1 MNSWRLGLDLGTNS
15 IGWTVL
21 GVDKDKH
28 PETLIDMGVR
38 IFSDGRDPKTKEPL
52 AVARRTARGIRR
64 NLYRRKQRRR
74 KMFKLLQEQ
83 KLYPSSR
90 EEACTLKALN
100 PYELRTRALDA
111 ILKPQELGRAL
122 FHLSVRRGFKSNR
135 KDSAEGETKESPEA
149 ATKESAKMSQA
160 EKSSSLVDTLK
171 SSSARTLGEFMW
183 KTQQKGGGIR
193 FVPDRSTFYPLRS
206 LYEDEF
212 NAIRAKQ
219 EPKFAH
225 LDWDALH
232 QAIFF
237 QRPLKPQERG
247 KCQFYTDKPR
257 TFKAMPSANRF
268 RILQDVY
275 NLALYDD
282 LNKKVPLSDEQ
293 SDILIELLN
302 QKEKLSFEK
311 MSAAL
316 KTKWRFNLE
325 SENRTEL
332 KGNDTERKLRMD
344 KHFGKLWDTFSLEE
358 KDNIVET
365 LITADEDSEV
375 REMLKKYDLPDEQE
389 NAIVHVILPGGTTSF
404 SKEFTQKIVD
414 VMQTSRLQY
423 HLAVKSLGFDHS
435 DQSVETQDALP
446 YYGKVLT
453 GSTIGGN
460 PGLYGEDVPEKRYGK
475 IGNPT
480 VHVAL
485 NQTRIIVNAL
495 IKEYGK
501 PSQIVVEL
509 SRDLK
514 SSRDSKKEMMKKQ
527 AENAKKNAILNINI
541 RDLVKGIEYPGRFE
555 RQKFKL
561 WEELGQDSVS
571 RCCLYCGKNISAG
584 ELFSPNIE
592 VEHILPFSRTLLDAE
607 SNLTIAHKKCNA
619 EKAERSPYEAFA
631 SSPKGYDWTAIMAR
645 VNNLSNKT
653 KRGRFSQDAME
664 VFEKESGFITR
675 QLTDNAYLSRISL
688 RYLRAVCDDVWAVNG
703 SMTKLLRDKWDMD
716 SILKKKITREE
727 VLSFGLKDEMVG
739 QYKKNRYDHRHHAL
753 DSLVIGLSDRSMVQN
768 VASLN
773 ARSQRNRLEAPPLPI
788 PRQEIVDKLRS
799 LVVSF
804 KPDHGVEGKL
814 SKETLLGLIKQE
826 ETVPIA
832 ALSEQDIPNIKIDRV
847 REDFEEQLADKKD
860 FKKAVKELRDTYPQ
874 VKVFREQFVTRTAI
888 TSLKAEKNIEDI
900 VDPAIRRKL
909 QDYVAI
915 NKGQKFESI
924 LVQFV
929 QETGIKKV
937 RCKTRIQTPIII
949 EPDPRNPLAVRRYL
963 NPEDYFAAII
973 WEIPPERE
981 GKPPKYEAQY
991 LRRTEVDAKGNPLK
1005 KDPLYANARKVCKL
1019 HKDDYIEFSE
1029 NGVWK
1034 KARIAGYS
1042 ATRNLLDVRPIYA
1055 TGFIKDWQ
1063 IATSQNCLEPGW
1075 RSADG
1080 QNFLSVN
1087 ILFGALSARKITVN
1101 PIGRVFRKG

>member
-1 MNSWRLGLDLGTNS
+1 MHKWRLGLDLGTNS

-21 GVDKDKH
+21 GLDDENH

-83 KLYPSSR
+83 KLYPASR
-90 EEACTLKALN
+90 DEAQQLKSLN
-100 PYELRTRALDA
+100 PYEMRVRALDE
-111 ILKPQELGRAL
+111 ILKPYELGRAL

-135 KDSAEGETKESPEA
+135 KESVDGEGKQETENGAKDIS
-149 ATKESAKMSQA
+149 KMSQA
-160 EKSSSLVDTLK
+160 DKCLSLVDTLK
-171 SSSARTLGEFMW
+171 ASDARTLGEFMW

-219 EPKFAH
+219 EKKYTH
-225 LDWDALH
+225 LDWDALY
-232 QAIFF
+232 QAIFY

-247 KCQFYTDKPR
+247 KCQFFVDKPR
-257 TFKAMPSANRF
+257 TFKAMPSSNQF

-282 LNKKVPLSDEQ
+282 LNRKVPLSDDQ
-293 SDILIELLN
+293 ADIIISLLN
-302 QKEKLSFEK
+302 QKDKVSFDAMRK
-311 MSAAL
+311 AL
-316 KTKWRFNLE
+316 KINWRFNLE

-344 KHFGKLWDTFSLEE
+344 KYFGKLWDSFSLEQ
-358 KDNIVET
+358 KDEIVET
-365 LITADEDSEV
+365 LITADEDTEV
-375 REMLKKYDLPDEQE
+375 EALLKKYDVTDEQR
-389 NAIVHVILPGGTTSF
+389 NAIIKVVLPSGTTSF
-404 SKEFTQKIVD
+404 SKEFTQKIVE
-414 VMQTSRLQY
+414 VMLESRLQY
-423 HLAVKSLGFDHS
+423 HLAVKTLGFDHS
-435 DQSVETQDALP
+435 DQSVATHNVLP

-453 GSTIGGN
+453 GSTIGGD
-460 PGLYGEDVPEKRYGK
+460 PAAFGEDKPEKRYGK

-527 AENAKKNAILNINI
+527 AENAKRNAILNINI

-561 WEELGQDSVS
+561 WEELGKDSVS

-653 KRGRFSQDAME
+653 KQGRFSQDAMD

-716 SILKKKITREE
+716 SILKKKITKEE
-727 VLSFGLKDEMVG
+727 VFSFGLKDEMVG

-773 ARSQRNRLEAPPLPI
+773 ARSQRNRLEAPPLPV

-826 ETVPIA
+826 ETVSIND
-832 ALSEQDIPNIKIDRV
+832 LTEQDIPNIKIDRV

-860 FKKAVKELRDTYPQ
+860 FKKAFKELRDMYPQ
-874 VKVFREQFVTRTAI
+874 VKVFREQFVSRTAI

-900 VDPAIRRKL
+900 VDPVIRRKL

-915 NKGQKFESI
+915 NQGQKFESI
-924 LVQFV
+924 LVQFA

-949 EPDPRNPLAVRRYL
+949 EPDPRNPLTVRRYL

-973 WEIPPERE
+973 WEIPPEKE
-981 GKPPKYEAQY
+981 GKSPKYEAQY

-1005 KDPLYANARKVCKL
+1005 KDPLYANARKICKL

-1034 KARIAGYS
+1034 KARIAGYA
-1042 ATRNLLDVRPIYA
+1042 ATQNKLDVRPIYS
-1055 TGFIKDWQ
+1055 TGFLKDWL
-1063 IATSQNCLEPGW
+1063 IATSTLCLEPGW
-1075 RSADG
+1075 KPAEG
-1080 QNFLSVN
+1080 QNFISVN
-1087 ILFGALSARKITVN
+1087 VLFGALCARKITVN
-1101 PIGRVFRKG
+1101 PIGRVFRKR